1 MREFVADLH
10 VHTCLSPCGD
20 LRMSPQNIV
29 EQALLRGI
37 DIIAVCDHNS
47 CENAA
52 AVMRAADRQDL
63 RVLPGM
69 EITSREEVHVVG
81 IFDTLED
88 ALALQ
93 GVIYEHLP
101 GENDE
106 DAFGQQI
113 VVNQCSEVLGF
124 NNRLLIGA
132 TDLGLDQ
139 VVNSIHSCGGLA
151 IAAHIDREGFG
162 IIGQLGYIPEALALD
177 ALELS
182 PRITT
187 SQAREKF
194 KEYSRFTFIHSSDAH
209 APEQIGS
216 GRSSFILRDPV
227 LSEIG
232 MAFRG
237 EDGRMVTS

>member
-1 MREFVADLH
+1 MRKYAADLH

-29 EQALLRGI
+29 EQARVRDL

-52 AVMRAADRQDL
+52 AVIQAADRQDL

-69 EITSREEVHVVG
+69 EVTSREEVHVVG
-81 IFDTLED
+81 IFDALEN

-93 GVIYEHLP
+93 DIIYEHLP

-106 DAFGQQI
+106 NAFGQQI
-113 VVNQCSEVLGF
+113 VVNQFSEVLGF

-132 TDLGLDQ
+132 TDLALGR
-139 VVNSIHSCGGLA
+139 VVEHIHRCGGLA
-151 IAAHIDREGFG
+151 IASHIDREGFG
-162 IIGQLGYIPEALALD
+162 IIGQLGYIPETLELD

-182 PRITT
+182 TRITPE
-187 SQAREKF
+187 QARERF
-194 KEYSRFTFIHSSDAH
+194 QASSRFVFVYSSDAH
-209 APEQIGS
+209 VPEQIGS
-216 GRSSFILRDPV
+216 GRTHFILRDPV

-232 MAFRG
+232 LAFRKEG
-237 EDGRMVTS
+237 GRMVTC